1 MHKNALTGKPFFLI
15 GANCFDDFQEKAGRA
30 SDGVSRQMHFYAIS
44 GCHGSP
50 AGSSLVSSSMPQV
63 NQQYIADQLQISRAT
78 VSRCFTNHP
87 GINPVT
93 RAKVFQLAS
102 QLGYPYM
109 EIRAPRKSRSA
120 VQKTLGV
127 LICSNVEEYFRS
139 DYQSPGD
146 EIQAGISEY
155 AQLHNLKIDL
165 RYVDPTDKTL
175 ACPSYAQI
183 EPLRNRDWD
192 GVLLIY
198 PFPREVIDGIG
209 LRFPMV
215 SLVEQYGSAQ
225 FNCIDVDHYK
235 GIAMIVNEMVSLGHQ
250 QIGFYTK
257 AYEVEPGWSFRR
269 FGAYVE
275 KMTRLR
281 QPLVTE
287 NIVNVYPNC
296 FETLAESY
304 DHVAKRISDG
314 VTGWVC
320 AADHQAY
327 DLMAALK
334 KRGVKVPRDASV
346 TGFDG
351 IQKPAGALQLTTA
364 VVPFREIGFSGT
376 KRLLDMI
383 NRRFGSPQHILIGC
397 QIRAGETLSAPACR
411 DGKATDGKRSETPKK
426 HKCIKVH

>member
-1 MHKNALTGKPFFLI
+1 
-15 GANCFDDFQEKAGRA
+15 
-30 SDGVSRQMHFYAIS
+30 
-44 GCHGSP
+44 
-50 AGSSLVSSSMPQV
+50 MPQV

-109 EIRAPRKSRSA
+109 EMRASGKRKSTA
-120 VQKTLGV
+120 QKTLGI
-127 LICSNVEEYFRS
+127 LICSSVEEYFRP
-139 DYQSPGD
+139 DYESPGE

-155 AQLHNLKIDL
+155 AQLHNLKLDL

-175 ACPSYAQI
+175 ECPSYSQI

-225 FNCIDVDHYK
+225 FNCVDVDHYK
-235 GIAMIVNEMVSLGHQ
+235 GIAMIVNEMVSLGHR
-250 QIGFYTK
+250 QIGFFTK

-275 KMTRLR
+275 KMTRLK
-281 QPLVTE
+281 QALVTE
-287 NIVNVYPNC
+287 NIVNVFPNC
-296 FETLAESY
+296 FEALEESY
-304 DHVAKRISDG
+304 DHVAKRIRDG

-327 DLMAALK
+327 DLLAALK
-334 KRGVKVPRDASV
+334 QRGIGVPRDASV

-351 IQKPAGALQLTTA
+351 IHKPSGFSQLTTA
-364 VVPFREIGFSGT
+364 VVPFREIGFNGT
-376 KRLLDMI
+376 KRLVDMI
-383 NRRFGSPQHILIGC
+383 DRRFGSPQHILVGC
-397 QIRAGETLSAPACR
+397 QIRSGETLSTPGCAN
-411 DGKATDGKRSETPKK
+411 GKAVGIGKSAASKNESA
-426 HKCIKVH
+426 